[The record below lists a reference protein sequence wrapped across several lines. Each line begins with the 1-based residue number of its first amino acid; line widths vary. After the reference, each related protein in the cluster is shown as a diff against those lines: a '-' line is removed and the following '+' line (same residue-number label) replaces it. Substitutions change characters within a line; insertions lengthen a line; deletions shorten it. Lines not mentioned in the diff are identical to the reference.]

1 MTCHFGKRPTL
12 GLFRLLAIL
21 AAVGSGGAF
30 ASPGGAAAPGP
41 PRQVRAFDLGWR
53 FHLGDATG
61 ADRPDRPAFDDSA
74 WQPVN
79 LPHDWSIEGPVG
91 KDPAT
96 MDGPFDRASPAGA
109 NGGYLNGGV
118 GWYRKTFP
126 LPAAARRRRW
136 SLLCDGAYMD
146 SDVWLNGHLL
156 GNHPYGYTSFSYDLT
171 PFLSFGGPNV
181 VAVRLNAQQ
190 PASRWYSGAGLY
202 RHVRLIAT
210 QPVHIAQWGT
220 YVTTPQATPTG
231 ALVRVRTQVN
241 NDGSQAAEAMLTTT
255 ILDPSGKTVARRAT
269 RQSLVPAGH
278 AAFDQTLPLHH
289 ARLWSPDSPA
299 LYRAVSE
306 VRVGPTLTDS
316 TTTPFGI
323 RTIAFTKDRG
333 FFLNG
338 VHIPIKGVCDHHD
351 LGCLGAAA
359 LRRGFERQLQVLKGM
374 GCNAI
379 RMSHNPPSPELLDLC
394 DQMGFLVMDESFD
407 EWEESHNTYGYGR
420 FFGQWSEP
428 DMVSMLDRDR
438 NHPSI
443 ILWSIG
449 NEILE
454 GREGTPTAGPL
465 ARRLAA
471 ICHREDPT
479 RPVTSAGAN
488 ASNAWKSGLGPA
500 LDVFGVNYDEPF
512 YFDRNK
518 PGGDHSVSTDP
529 TGFHG
534 ELPMIGSETSSQVDS
549 RGEYG
554 LRLDAQGAVQVAPR
568 LQNQVSCYDL
578 TRPPWA
584 SSGETDLL
592 ALKNAPWVAGE
603 FVWTGFDYIG
613 EPTPFRW
620 PSRSSYFGLLDLC
633 GFPKDR
639 YYLYKSQWS
648 DAPLVHIL
656 PSSWTWPGFE
666 GKPVPVR
673 VFTNADTVEL
683 FLNGRSL
690 GVQTFATDA
699 KQLHLEWSV
708 PYAPGVLK
716 AVARK
721 NGQIVAADAVRTAGA
736 PARIALAPDR
746 SQITGDGQDL
756 SFITVTVLDK
766 DGTVCP
772 DAANELHFSLQGG
785 AARIAG
791 LDDGD
796 ATNHEP
802 FQGTQ
807 HRAYHGL
814 ALVVLRSR
822 PGASGP
828 VTLTAS
834 ADGLPAVHTTVTVNR
849 FYDREALNP

>member
-1 MTCHFGKRPTL
+1 MWYPGRRWIALLT
-12 GLFRLLAIL
+12 GLLVMA
-21 AAVGSGGAF
+21 
-30 ASPGGAAAPGP
+30 AAAPPSAAATPRP
-41 PRQVRAFDLGWR
+41 PRQELSFDRDWQ
-53 FHLGDATG
+53 FHLGDVVG
-61 ADRPDRPAFDDSA
+61 ADQPGFGDAAWRPVD
-74 WQPVN
+74 

-91 KDPAT
+91 PDQAP
-96 MDGPFDRASPAGA
+96 MDGPFDRSSPAGA
-109 NGGYLNGGV
+109 NAAYLNGGV
-118 GWYRKTFP
+118 GWYRKTFTP
-126 LPAAARRRRW
+126 PALGGRRFA
-136 SLLCDGAYMD
+136 LLFDGAYMD
-146 SDVWLNGHLL
+146 SDVWLNGHHL

-171 PFLSFGGPNV
+171 PFLSLGKNV

-190 PASRWYSGAGLY
+190 PASRYYTGAGLY
-202 RHVRLIAT
+202 RHVHLIVTA
-210 QPVHIAQWGT
+210 PVHLAQWGT
-220 YVTTPQATPTG
+220 YVTTPQAAPTG
-231 ALVRVRTQVN
+231 ARVRVQTQVD
-241 NDGSQAAEAMLTTT
+241 NDGPQAAGAALITT
-255 ILDPSGKTVARRAT
+255 LFDPAGKEVARQAANK
-269 RQSLVPAGH
+269 QIAPGGH
-278 AAFDQTLPLHH
+278 AAFDQTLPLRS
-289 ARLWSPDSPA
+289 ARLWSCDTPV

-306 VRVGPTLTDS
+306 VRVGSALSDS
-316 TTTPFGI
+316 AATPFGI
-323 RTIAFTKDRG
+323 RTIAFTKGNG
-333 FFLNG
+333 FLLNG
-338 VHIPIKGVCDHHD
+338 RRVQIKGVCDHHD

-359 LRRGFERQLQVLKGM
+359 LRRGFERQLEILKGM
-374 GCNAI
+374 GCNAV

-394 DQMGFLVMDESFD
+394 DRMGFLVMDESFD
-407 EWEESHNTYGYGR
+407 EWQESHNKYGYGR
-420 FFGQWSEP
+420 FFDKWSEP

-465 ARRLAA
+465 ALRLAA

-488 ASNAWKSGLGPA
+488 ASNAWKSGLGKA

-518 PGGDHSVSTDP
+518 PGGDSTVATDP
-529 TGFHG
+529 TGYHG

-554 LRLDAQGAVQVAPR
+554 LRLDAQGAVQITAR
-568 LQNQVSCYDL
+568 LNNQVSSYDL

-592 ALKNAPWVAGE
+592 ALRNAPWVAGE
-603 FVWTGFDYIG
+603 FVWTGFDYLG

-648 DAPLVHIL
+648 DAPLVHLL

-666 GKPVPVR
+666 GKPIPVR
-673 VFTNADTVEL
+673 VFTNADTVAL
-683 FLNGRSL
+683 SLNGVSL
-690 GVQTFATDA
+690 GVKTFATEA
-699 KQLHLEWSV
+699 KQLHLEWDV

-721 NGQIVAADAVRTAGA
+721 NGKVVATDELHTAGPPA
-736 PARIALAPDR
+736 WVSLIPDRARIA
-746 SQITGDGQDL
+746 GDGLDL
-756 SFITVTVLDK
+756 SFLKVTVLDK
-766 DGTVCP
+766 DGNVCP
-772 DAANELHFSLQGG
+772 DADTELHFALQGTS
-785 AARIAG
+785 ARIAG
-791 LDDGD
+791 LDNGD

-807 HRAYHGL
+807 HKAYHGL
-814 ALVVLRSR
+814 ALAVLRSR
-822 PGASGP
+822 PGTVGP
-828 VTLTAS
+828 VTLTVS
-834 ADGLPAVHTTVTVNR
+834 ADGLPPASATVTVTR
-849 FYDREALNP
+849 